1 MTLDPRMIVEYGPLI
16 LEGFALTVLIAV
28 FSFVFALAI
37 AILVAVAAVSGNRI
51 ARAFAT
57 VYVEAARNLPL
68 LLIVWFLY
76 YVFPFWGI
84 RLSAWVVGVVSISL
98 YAGAYFSEVIRGA
111 IRSVPKGQL
120 ESARAMGMSQGQA
133 MRRII
138 FPQMLGYAIPPGTS
152 QTISLVKETSIL
164 STITVPEMTY
174 NAQVVT
180 GITFSPFEVYLMIA
194 LLYWGFTSLVDVLG
208 LYLERIAQP
217 HVRRR
222 KTTMPDPAMSA
233 VPAPVGRPA

>member
-1 MTLDPRMIVEYGPLI
+1 MTLDPKMIVEYGPLI
-16 LEGFALTVLIAV
+16 LEGFGLTVLISLV
-28 FSFVFALAI
+28 SFVLAMCIALV
-37 AILVAVAAVSGNRI
+37 VAVAAVSENRI
-51 ARAFAT
+51 ARLFAT

-84 RLSAWVVGVVSISL
+84 RLPAWVVGIVSISL
-98 YAGAYFSEVIRGA
+98 YAGAYLSEVIRGA

-152 QTISLVKETSIL
+152 QTISLIKETSIL

-180 GITFSPFEVYLMIA
+180 GITFSPFEVFLMIA
-194 LLYWGFTSLVDVLG
+194 VLYWGFTSLVDVLG
-208 LYLERIAQP
+208 LWLERIAQP
-217 HVRRR
+217 HLRRPR
-222 KTTMPDPAMSA
+222 QTPTAA
-233 VPAPVGRPA
+233 AEVVVPAVAGRPA